1 MPQFIGAYE
10 FEGAELNYFWTVAE
24 FAVPVCVMASLFYLG
39 LQFRRGFWLPAI
51 GLEISLNDAIQKLQS
66 QLQGGNA
73 KTQPQSLRESFESN
87 SILQHAWSQYEETL
101 HQPLQIN
108 AETGEVVLSEARSTV
123 PSEMY
128 FPTTTVVDSQ
138 VGAEFFKH
146 LPGIFTGIGIIGTFL
161 GLIVG
166 LLQFKITDNPSDAT
180 DSLNALLISVAL
192 AFVGALAALI
202 CAMVT
207 TFVEKRK
214 LNQLYSKVEL
224 VQKILDESYR
234 AGIGE
239 EYLSRLVSASEE
251 NSSQTRILK
260 DALVSDLK
268 QILTELTEKQIS
280 AATQS
285 TAELSETIADTLREP
300 LDRIAGGVSRVGED
314 QSAAVTKLLTDVLAG
329 FSDKL
334 EGLFGDQISG
344 IGEMQRRTVETM
356 ESAVEKLQELTGSM
370 ETAGTRATDSMAE
383 RLDEALQAAETRQQ
397 AMSNAMSEAMQEML
411 AALREHSTQ
420 SGESTQRQ
428 LSMLTDTLG
437 DRLGAAIANI
447 ENASNK
453 SAEEQRVREER
464 QAYQAQEQ
472 STALGEQV
480 SGLTSGVE
488 GLIKAVG
495 TMTDRL
501 DTSTGTMV
509 TKLNSGAEILLAAAN
524 KFEKSGSDA
533 SESFARMAGVSDGL
547 NGAAT
552 TVAGAAR
559 SLDSVVGD
567 YRAARDSMTSMLATI
582 KETVEAA
589 TREASLTSE
598 IIARIEIATQKL
610 TLAQGQ
616 ADRYL
621 DEVTDVLAQSHQ
633 SFADNMRKTVGEAN
647 TQFHQ
652 QLAQA
657 TGLLRDTIQ
666 DLELALPS
674 GNAAGGTR

>member
-1 MPQFIGAYE
+1 M
-10 FEGAELNYFWTVAE
+10 VAE
-24 FAVPVCVMASLFYLG
+24 FAVPVCVIASLVYLG

-51 GLEISLNDAIQKLQS
+51 GLEISLNDAIEKLQS
-66 QLQGGNA
+66 QLQAGSP

-87 SILQHAWSQYEETL
+87 SILQHAWRQYEETL

-108 AETGEVVLSEARSTV
+108 AETGEVVSSEARSTV
-123 PSEMY
+123 PSEIY
-128 FPTTTVVDSQ
+128 FSTTTVVDSQ

-180 DSLNALLISVAL
+180 ASLNALLTSVAL
-192 AFVGALAALI
+192 AFVGSLVAII
-202 CAMVT
+202 CAMFT

-214 LNQLYSKVEL
+214 LNQLYSRVEL
-224 VQKILDESYR
+224 VQKILDESYS

-268 QILTELTEKQIS
+268 QILTELTDKQIS

-285 TAELSETIADTLREP
+285 TAQLSETIADTLREP

-383 RLDEALQAAETRQQ
+383 RLDEALQAAEARQQ

-411 AALREHSTQ
+411 TALREHSTQ
-420 SGESTQRQ
+420 SGETTQRQ
-428 LSMLTDTLG
+428 LAMLTDTLG
-437 DRLGAAIANI
+437 DRLGAAIANV

-488 GLIKAVG
+488 GLIKAVS

-509 TKLNSGAEILLAAAN
+509 TKLNSGAETLLAAAN

-533 SESFARMAGVSDGL
+533 SESFARMAGVSEGL

-552 TVAGAAR
+552 TVAGAVR

-589 TREASLTSE
+589 TRDASLTSE
-598 IIARIEIATQKL
+598 IIARIETATQKL